1 MRQARR
7 AQRVLDVA
15 IEAVIVLLL
24 LALPVALAQTEVGQ
38 QVLKLV
44 EQPTYYG
51 PRSLI

>member
-15 IEAVIVLLL
+15 MEAVIVLLL
-24 LALPVALAQTEVGQ
+24 LALPVALVQTEAGQ
-38 QVLKLV
+38 QLLRTI